1 MNLYIKTA
9 QKSDETAL
17 KRLFLNSF
25 DDTLGFVNMFFSHH
39 FNPDYTICAYDGD
52 RIVGEAHLLP
62 CEICGAPAF
71 YAYGICVDAELRGNG
86 IGKRIMCAIKDF
98 GKAQNAAIVLH
109 PENADLF
116 AFYENSGFYPCGEWC
131 FETHTATA
139 PPAVL
144 LPCSA
149 TEYNEIRNKRF
160 VNLLVWDD
168 GSAEYALT
176 QEMFF
181 GLSAYKVITDNRE
194 DIVLCGKDS
203 DGVFIKETT
212 ATKETLPAI
221 VSAVAKKFD
230 SADVRVLLPSGDGET
245 VICGYGFNS
254 PKNIYM
260 NLLLD

>member
-1 MNLYIKTA
+1 MDLYIKTA
-9 QKSDETAL
+9 QKSDEIAL

-39 FNPDYTICAYDGD
+39 FNPDYTICAYDDD
-52 RIVGEAHLLP
+52 RIVAEAHLLP
-62 CEICGAPAF
+62 CKIGAKPCF
-71 YAYGICVDAELRGNG
+71 YAYGICVDAELRGKG
-86 IGKRIMCAIKDF
+86 IGKQIMESIKDF
-98 GKAQNAAIVLH
+98 GKVQNAAIILH
-109 PENADLF
+109 PENRDLF
-116 AFYENSGFYPCGEWC
+116 KFYEKAGFYPCGEWC

-139 PPAVL
+139 PPAAL

-149 TEYNEIRNKRF
+149 TEYNELRNKHF
-160 VNLLVWDD
+160 WDALIWDD
-168 GSAEYALT
+168 SAVEYALT
-176 QEMFF
+176 QETFF
-181 GLSAYKVITDNRE
+181 GLSAYKVETESRT

-212 ATKETLPAI
+212 ATKETLPPI
-221 VSAVAKKFD
+221 VSAVANKFD
-230 SADVRVLLPSGDGET
+230 GDEVRVLLPSGNGEK

>member
-1 MNLYIKTA
+1 MDLYIKTA

-39 FNPDYTICAYDGD
+39 FNPDCTLCAYSGD

-62 CEICGAPAF
+62 CKIGGTDAF

-86 IGKRIMCAIKDF
+86 IGKQIMCAIKDF
-98 GKAQNAAIVLH
+98 GEKQNAAIVLH

-116 AFYENSGFYPCGEWC
+116 AFYENAGFYPCGEWC
-131 FETHTATA
+131 FENHTTTA
-139 PPAVL
+139 PPAAL

-149 TEYNEIRNKRF
+149 TEYNAIRNTHF
-160 VNLLVWDD
+160 ENALIWDD
-168 GSAEYALT
+168 SAVEYALT
-176 QEMFF
+176 QETFF
-181 GLSAYKVITDNRE
+181 GVSAYKVESDSRT
-194 DIVLCGKDS
+194 DIVLCGKDA
-203 DGVFIKETT
+203 DGAFIKETT
-212 ATKETLPAI
+212 ASEKTLPAI
-221 VSAVAKKFD
+221 VSAVAKKY
-230 SADVRVLLPSGDGET
+230 ACTDVRVLLPGGNGEK
-245 VICGYGFNS
+245 VICGYGFNA